1 MNTAFVQPGE
11 RLDELQPY
19 GLSILQRPKE
29 FCFGTDAVLLAHFA
43 RAKAYQRV
51 LDLGTGTGILPLLMT
66 ALFAPKSI
74 VGVEIQ
80 PPMAELAARSVRY
93 NELQTTI
100 RILSGD
106 YTRRETLAPLGQF
119 DVVVCNPP
127 YGKLGHGAHSED
139 TPHALARFE
148 ICAQFSEICQAAQ
161 KALVSMGRFYC
172 IHQASRL
179 PELLETLHAHTLV
192 PKRLRF
198 VHGGPQKTAGFVL
211 IESIKGGRA
220 NVKVEPPLFLTGENG
235 QTSPALEAVYQGGL
249 L

>member
-1 MNTAFVQPGE
+1 MITDRLQPGE
-11 RLDELQPY
+11 RLDELSPY

-43 RAKAYQRV
+43 RAKASQRV

-66 ALFAPKSI
+66 ALFAPRHI

-80 PPMAELAARSVRY
+80 PPMAQMAERSVRY
-93 NELQTTI
+93 NQLQEKI
-100 RILSGD
+100 EILAGD
-106 YTRRETLAPLGQF
+106 YTQRETLSSLGQF

-127 YGKLGHGAHSED
+127 YGKLGHGAHSENV
-139 TPHALARFE
+139 PQALARFE
-148 ICAQFSEICQAAQ
+148 ICAQFPEICQAARQ
-161 KALVSMGRFYC
+161 ALVSMGRFYC

-179 PELLETLHAHTLV
+179 PELLAALHDSTLT

-198 VHGGPQKTAGFVL
+198 VYGSPHKTAGLVL
-211 IESIKGGRA
+211 IESIKGGRP
-220 NVKVEPPLFLTGENG
+220 NVKIEPPLFLTGKNG
-235 QTSPALEAVYQGGL
+235 QASPALEAVYQGGL